1 MAVKYEDTPSM
12 CSEPYENLAMT
23 NENDI
28 TEPWL
33 APTGTLL
40 TKEAG
45 PLLHDMVP
53 GIPALYNHTLDTML
67 EMRFNMSFSQH
78 LLLLMCS
85 AANLGL
91 GSAQNVNDTLVI
103 RTEEGSVRGRTQTSV
118 WGDTYYSFQGIP
130 YAEPPVGNL
139 RFKAPRPVIP
149 WEGVRDALS
158 EGNSCHQSYIE
169 WGKANMSEDCLYLNV
184 YVPQLPS
191 NASESSNLSVLFWI
205 HGGGFSMGSGDA
217 AMWGPDYFV
226 DKNIVVVTINY
237 RLGALGFLA
246 LEHQD
251 VSVNAGMKDQV
262 AALRWVQ
269 KNIAHFGG
277 DPGKVTVAGESAG
290 SASVE
295 LLLLSNIT
303 DGNSEQLYFDRDSS
317 PCPLTLDV
325 ILQNLEIAV
334 QNSAS
339 FLGEYIGLFHRAIS
353 QSGSAFILISSNGNS
368 TAYKLAEILGATD
381 LVNNDQVLEFLRSKS
396 ASDII
401 AAQAHTGGEFTPE
414 VEPKVQDGNEVFL
427 SDDPLTLLQEG
438 RIRNV
443 PYIAGFNSEEDKYI
457 EQTLDADPSLWDT
470 YSDLEQFIPS
480 NLNLEKG
487 SPESLELAAQIKEV
501 YFGNQSVGPDTL
513 QELVNILSDNF
524 MATSSIRSIK
534 LHLARS
540 PAPLF
545 VYLFTYDGML
555 TVSNYRATYNYTIKG
570 PAHADDLAYLFSF
583 HAAEDLFQPDEAAW
597 NIVRRFTSLW
607 ANFIKTGDPTYNE
620 DINWTPATLTN
631 KTYLQIDEELSLH
644 QDLLGNRMAL
654 WDSIYQ
660 DLQ

>member
-1 MAVKYEDTPSM
+1 
-12 CSEPYENLAMT
+12 
-23 NENDI
+23 
-28 TEPWL
+28 
-33 APTGTLL
+33 
-40 TKEAG
+40 
-45 PLLHDMVP
+45 MVP

-91 GSAQNVNDTLVI
+91 GSAQTHPPVDTQTRSLLGMSTRTHWSTHLASLDSDWSYLDITDCNVNDTLVI

-237 RLGALGFLA
+237 RLGALELEKNTGSPAHPPTNIFHAAPLHGVEVKIGFSV
-246 LEHQD
+246 EH
-251 VSVNAGMKDQV
+251 V
-262 AALRWVQ
+262 ATR

-303 DGNSEQLYFDRDSS
+303 D
-317 PCPLTLDV
+317 
-325 ILQNLEIAV
+325 
-334 QNSAS
+334 
-339 FLGEYIGLFHRAIS
+339 GLFHRAIS

-414 VEPKVQDGNEVFL
+414 VETKVQDGNEVFL

-443 PYIAGFNSEEDKYI
+443 PYIAGFNSEENKYI

-583 HAAEDLFQPDEAAW
+583 HAAEDLFRPDEAAW
-597 NIVRRFTSLW
+597 NVVRRFTSLW

-644 QDLLGNRMAL
+644 QDLLGDRMAF

>member
-1 MAVKYEDTPSM
+1 MRMGFCHTR
-12 CSEPYENLAMT
+12 SEIAR
-23 NENDI
+23 D
-28 TEPWL
+28 
-33 APTGTLL
+33 
-40 TKEAG
+40 
-45 PLLHDMVP
+45 
-53 GIPALYNHTLDTML
+53 
-67 EMRFNMSFSQH
+67 
-78 LLLLMCS
+78 
-85 AANLGL
+85 
-91 GSAQNVNDTLVI
+91 VNDTLVI
-103 RTEEGSVRGRTQTSV
+103 RTEEGSVRGRTRTSV

-246 LEHQD
+246 LEHPD

-303 DGNSEQLYFDRDSS
+303 DGNSEKLYFDRDSS

-339 FLGEYIGLFHRAIS
+339 FLEEYIGLFHRAIS

-381 LVNNDQVLEFLRSKS
+381 LVNSDQVLEFLRSKS

-401 AAQAHTGGEFTPE
+401 AAQANTGGEFTPE

-443 PYIAGFNSEEDKYI
+443 PYIAGFNSEEGKFI

-480 NLNLEKG
+480 NLNIEKG

-534 LHLARS
+534 LHLARC

-583 HAAEDLFQPDEAAW
+583 HAAEDLFRPDEAAW
-597 NIVRRFTSLW
+597 NVVRRFTSLW

-644 QDLLGNRMAL
+644 QDLLGDRMAF

>member
-1 MAVKYEDTPSM
+1 MRMGFCHTR
-12 CSEPYENLAMT
+12 SEIAR
-23 NENDI
+23 D
-28 TEPWL
+28 
-33 APTGTLL
+33 
-40 TKEAG
+40 
-45 PLLHDMVP
+45 
-53 GIPALYNHTLDTML
+53 
-67 EMRFNMSFSQH
+67 
-78 LLLLMCS
+78 
-85 AANLGL
+85 
-91 GSAQNVNDTLVI
+91 VNDTLVI
-103 RTEEGSVRGRTQTSV
+103 RTEEGSVRGRTRTSV

-246 LEHQD
+246 LEHPD

-303 DGNSEQLYFDRDSS
+303 DG
-317 PCPLTLDV
+317 
-325 ILQNLEIAV
+325 
-334 QNSAS
+334 
-339 FLGEYIGLFHRAIS
+339 LFHRAIS

-381 LVNNDQVLEFLRSKS
+381 LVNSDQVLEFLRSKS

-401 AAQAHTGGEFTPE
+401 AAQANTGGEFTPE

-443 PYIAGFNSEEDKYI
+443 PYIAGFNSEEGKFI

-480 NLNLEKG
+480 NLNIEKG

-534 LHLARS
+534 LHLARC

-583 HAAEDLFQPDEAAW
+583 HAAEDLFRPDEAAW
-597 NIVRRFTSLW
+597 NVVRRFTSLW

-644 QDLLGNRMAL
+644 QDLLGDRMAF